1 MVFSLG
7 NRYVV
12 GHAMRH
18 YLRQG
23 RNEWVGPSRK
33 PLDRLSLQ
41 RRDSSG
47 DKSAL
52 SESRKFFFNQGAH
65 RFHSSGVAL
74 PSIMRSKNAT
84 GGVREQTSF
93 RCCVSKAKILVL
105 IAECR
110 VKTSSPPR
118 TCKRSRRRCWNPP
131 AGALVVPQ
139 IHIARHLVT
148 WSVRAQRSQR
158 GARLYNQSAAV

>member
-7 NRYVV
+7 NRYV

-23 RNEWVGPSRK
+23 RTSRPGRQER

-41 RRDSSG
+41 RPDSSG
-47 DKSAL
+47 DRSAL

-65 RFHSSGVAL
+65 RFHSSGVAV

-84 GGVREQTSF
+84 GGVPTQTSLT
-93 RCCVSKAKILVL
+93 CCLSKAKILVL

-110 VKTSSPPR
+110 LKTSSPPLTGKGSR
-118 TCKRSRRRCWNPP
+118 CRRRNP
-131 AGALVVPQ
+131 AARVRVVPQ
-139 IHIARHLVT
+139 IHTARHSER
-148 WSVRAQRSQR
+148 WSVRTYQSQR
-158 GARLYNQSAAV
+158 GARPYNQSAEV